1 MSIHDPVAFGP
12 SIHQRSFRVYF
23 NRNSALPHANH
34 LRFSQGER
42 FFALVQDLPCVVEA
56 WKTYND
62 ADLVKSGDIGQVI
75 IVQEDGQAALEGME
89 CRHGVAKA
97 SVNIRRRRFRRPLG
111 GGTDLSHI
119 ERTKNASEVA
129 AVQRD
134 LLSILTGGIAGSVR
148 VEILEEEV
156 EVGEDL
162 ADAIEWK
169 HEPPPSGLFFAP
181 IRPRAPPRSGEG
193 RCEACARGHRGGCG
207 TEDAHHK
214 CMRRPTA

>member
-1 MSIHDPVAFGP
+1 
-12 SIHQRSFRVYF
+12 
-23 NRNSALPHANH
+23 

-89 CRHGVAKA
+89 CRHGVTKA